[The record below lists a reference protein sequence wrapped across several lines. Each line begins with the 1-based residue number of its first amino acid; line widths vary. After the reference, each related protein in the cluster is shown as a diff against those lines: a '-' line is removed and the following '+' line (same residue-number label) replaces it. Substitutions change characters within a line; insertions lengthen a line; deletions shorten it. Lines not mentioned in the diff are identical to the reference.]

1 MGHGIK
7 EGVTLLNPHCNEREN
22 GKCQV
27 SACCY
32 VTPLLAFS
40 RDSSIKTGKAR
51 PDICIPQKEAGM
63 ISLREMKN

>member
-1 MGHGIK
+1 MGHGVK
-7 EGVTLLNPHCNEREN
+7 EGVTLLKAHCNERED
-22 GKCQV
+22 GECQV
-27 SACCY
+27 SACWCG
-32 VTPLLAFS
+32 TPLLVFS